1 MDRTAS
7 ASHLLDPLGH
17 QWQELLQRWAL
28 DGSISRSELAIR
40 LVARSFAP
48 LLLPPGTAA
57 VAIGPQATSMDCLS
71 HDIPGPTTTS
81 P

>member
-7 ASHLLDPLGH
+7 ARRLMDLLLP

-48 LLLPPGTAA
+48 LHSNCWSVGSAQHSCSRARSGDREHGLTEP
-57 VAIGPQATSMDCLS
+57 
-71 HDIPGPTTTS
+71 
-81 P
+81 

>member
-48 LLLPPGTAA
+48 LHTNCWSAA
-57 VAIGPQATSMDCLS
+57 SARHSCS
-71 HDIPGPTTTS
+71 
-81 P
+81 